1 MIIEDDMMP
10 KWTAKNFYISEDGK
24 SVNELIQ
31 EYCECVELEWSP
43 IPNPACPVHGDGEDK
58 DEE

>member
-1 MIIEDDMMP
+1 MP

-43 IPNPACPVHGDGEDK
+43 IPNPACPVHGDGEDE